1 MGDEQVASR
10 EMLPAMCPG
19 DFEQLGNK
27 SDTQDHGSIHRGQW
41 SVVVDTL
48 AVGAATVPP
57 LLRAG
62 VAGGLALARHG
73 TGGLARGVG
82 GRAGLDGIVGADVCR
97 RLVNVHFGLKMGAGG
112 SFLPIFYQKHQFLA
126 LSKARKDPT
135 WWFCGVFQLV
145 NEAPK
150 RFYGVF
156 Q

>member
-1 MGDEQVASR
+1 MDS
-10 EMLPAMCPG
+10 
-19 DFEQLGNK
+19 
-27 SDTQDHGSIHRGQW
+27 
-41 SVVVDTL
+41 L
-48 AVGAATVPP
+48 AVGAVAVPP

-135 WWFCGVFQLV
+135 WWFCGVLACKRSS
-145 NEAPK
+145 EAVLRSLPACICFIGTRLRSLPACK
-150 RFYGVF
+150 
-156 Q
+156 

>member
-1 MGDEQVASR
+1 M
-10 EMLPAMCPG
+10 
-19 DFEQLGNK
+19 
-27 SDTQDHGSIHRGQW
+27 
-41 SVVVDTL
+41 DTL
-48 AVGAATVPP
+48 AVGAAAVPS

-156 Q
+156 QLVFASLVPDCGVFQRVNKNNRAIAESSSLFLSRR